1 MNVPATVDEGGP
13 AVESRDSTIRRAVER
28 AFAVLYLTTVPI
40 AVILLV
46 VIDEIVLAVWMALV
60 EIASV
65 TTLVVMR
72 RRGRRAAERDAAA
85 GIPRRTTRLGTP
97 LDPGMPSGR

>member
-1 MNVPATVDEGGP
+1 MGDTDG
-13 AVESRDSTIRRAVER
+13 TIRHWVER
-28 AFAVLYLTTVPI
+28 LFAAFYLTTVPI
-40 AVILLV
+40 AVTLLI
-46 VIDEIVLAVWMALV
+46 VIHEPVLAAWMALV

-72 RRGRRAAERDAAA
+72 RRGRRSEQRAAAA
-85 GIPRRTTRLGTP
+85 GVPRRTTRLGTP

>member
-1 MNVPATVDEGGP
+1 MNVSEPVPDADGP
-13 AVESRDSTIRRAVER
+13 IRRWVER
-28 AFAVLYLTTVPI
+28 AFAVFYLTTVPI
-40 AVILLV
+40 AVVLLV
-46 VIDEIVLAVWMALV
+46 VIDEPVLAAWMALV

-72 RRGRRAAERDAAA
+72 RRGRRAEQRAAAA
-85 GIPRRTTRLGTP
+85 GIARPTTRLGTP

>member
-1 MNVPATVDEGGP
+1 MNVSEPVPDADGP
-13 AVESRDSTIRRAVER
+13 IRRWVER
-28 AFAVLYLTTVPI
+28 AFAVFYLTTVPI
-40 AVILLV
+40 AVVLLV
-46 VIDEIVLAVWMALV
+46 VIDEPVLAAWMALV

-72 RRGRRAAERDAAA
+72 RRGRRAEQRAAA
-85 GIPRRTTRLGTP
+85 TGIARPTTRLGTP